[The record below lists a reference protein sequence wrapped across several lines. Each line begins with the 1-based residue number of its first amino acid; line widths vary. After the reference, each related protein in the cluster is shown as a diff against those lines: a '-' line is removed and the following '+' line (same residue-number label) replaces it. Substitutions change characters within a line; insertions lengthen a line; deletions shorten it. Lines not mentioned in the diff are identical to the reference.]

1 MAWYELF
8 YMKYCNSI
16 SILACILQ
24 VYIVYYF
31 SGMYKAQ
38 GDLWFNGVSLYY
50 ILQVNEFTLPQIAS
64 LIYGNPFILTIG
76 TISAIIIQI
85 AFPFLILNNWARGIT
100 VIIMVM
106 FHLGIMV
113 MMGLFSFGLT
123 MIFLDALILN
133 DNYYRRF
140 YNRLRNLLNTFKEK
154 KEKRVAAKSV
164 S

>member
-1 MAWYELF
+1 
-8 YMKYCNSI
+8 
-16 SILACILQ
+16 
-24 VYIVYYF
+24 
-31 SGMYKAQ
+31 
-38 GDLWFNGVSLYY
+38 
-50 ILQVNEFTLPQIAS
+50 LPQIAS